1 MKAKHNSPWAILG
14 VEPGATQQEIKA
26 AFRRL
31 ALSEHP
37 DKGGTNAS
45 FAQINEAYN
54 TLKNKK
60 TIPVMSQP
68 DVVLVNVKLTIEQQ
82 INGVNGIVTANKPG
96 TDKELNIQAKIP
108 AGARAGDKFKIVD
121 SGKHYVINI
130 QEKADS
136 VFTRDGYSVIMYY
149 KLDIITAMRGGT
161 ISITDP
167 CDTQHELQV
176 KPGTSQDILVIPNK
190 GLYNRK
196 KRQRG
201 NIYVHVVTEIPVLTD
216 ENLESFIRQ
225 LGYNK

>member
-1 MKAKHNSPWAILG
+1 MKANKNNPWAILG
-14 VEPGATQQEIKA
+14 VEPGATQQEIKD
-26 AFRRL
+26 AFRKL
-31 ALSEHP
+31 ALSAHP
-37 DKGGTNAS
+37 DKGGTSAS

-60 TIPVMSQP
+60 TVPVMSQP

-82 INGVNGIVTANKPG
+82 INGVDGIVTASKPG
-96 TDKELNIQAKIP
+96 NNSELNIHAKIP

-121 SGKHYVINI
+121 SGKNYIINI

-149 KLDIITAMRGGT
+149 KLDIITAMRGGS

-167 CDTQHELQV
+167 CNISHELKI
-176 KPGTSQDILVIPNK
+176 KPGTSQDILVIPEK

-196 KRQRG
+196 RRQRG

-225 LGYNK
+225 LGYKQ